1 MLRVFHQD
9 LGDPSRFVI
18 TIELVPGAQPSRQN
32 VDGVLKIAEDA
43 FQDGRVSAVSIT
55 DNPGGNPALAPDAL
69 ASKIFAKGM
78 DAIVH
83 FTCRDMNRGGME
95 SRAMQLGMVGM
106 KNILALNGDYIG
118 TGFGGQ
124 GTPVFDIDSVNLIC
138 MLKMLNK
145 KARDLGDPEDFFV
158 GCAVSPFKQTEAET
172 IAQYA
177 KMSRKLAAGADFII
191 TQLGYDARKFDEL
204 IRLQK
209 EMGCNVP
216 TLASLY
222 ILTPGAARIMN
233 RGKIPGCLVTDKL
246 LKQVESEWTDKAAG
260 FRAAVERSAKLGVVL
275 KGLGYRGIHIGGIHK
290 SFELAARVLDRM
302 EQIEDHWRD
311 FLSEFD
317 YPMEDGYYVYPKKAF
332 FKNRSAKRLKSPNSI
347 TTLDRWN
354 FLFMNKMHGLFFNF
368 DSHLA
373 SYLKYVARI
382 LDKNKFGR
390 ALVHI
395 AEHPIKIVMFSCQ
408 RCGDCGIQHLGF
420 QCPESG
426 CPKHTRNGAC
436 GGSRSEMCE
445 VRPEQL
451 CVWVRAYRRWD
462 SIGSAGKMFGNC
474 VPPRMWELNHSCSWL
489 NFHLGRDHQTASVD
503 ISEFCSGVTANSIVN
518 NEREKLKSNNKP

>member
-1 MLRVFHQD
+1 MLRVFHLD
-9 LGDPSRFVI
+9 LDDPSRFVI
-18 TIELVPGAQPSRQN
+18 TLELVPGAQPSRRN

-69 ASKIFAKGM
+69 AFQIFRKGM

-95 SRAMQLGMVGM
+95 SRALQLGMVGM

-118 TGFGGQ
+118 KGFGGQ
-124 GTPVFDIDSVNLIC
+124 GAPVFDLDSVNLIC
-138 MLKMLNK
+138 MLKMLNQ
-145 KARDLGDPEDFFV
+145 KARELGDPEDFFV

-177 KMSRKLAAGADFII
+177 KMCKKLAAGADFII
-191 TQLGYDARKFDEL
+191 TQLGYDARKFEEL
-204 IRLQK
+204 IRIQK

-216 TLASLY
+216 SLASLY
-222 ILTPGAARIMN
+222 ILTPGAARMMN
-233 RGKIPGCLVTDKL
+233 RGKIPGCVVTDKL
-246 LKQVESEWTDKAAG
+246 LKQVESEWTDKAEG
-260 FRAAVERSAKLGVVL
+260 FQAAVERSAKLGVVL

-302 EQIEDHWRD
+302 EQIEDRWRD
-311 FLSEFD
+311 FLPDFD
-317 YPMEDGYYVYPKKAF
+317 YPLQGGYYVYPKEAF
-332 FKNRSAKRLKSPNSI
+332 IKNRPAKRIKSPNPI
-347 TTLDRWN
+347 TSVDRWRFI
-354 FLFMNKMHGLFFNF
+354 FLNKMHDLFFNF

-382 LDKNKFGR
+382 LDKSKFGR
-390 ALVHI
+390 ALVHL
-395 AEHPIKIVMFSCQ
+395 AEHPIKIVMLSCQ

-436 GGSRSEMCE
+436 GGSRNEMCE

-451 CVWVRAYRRWD
+451 CVWVGAYRRWD
-462 SIGSAGKMFGNC
+462 SIGDADKMFGNC

-489 NFHLGRDHQTASVD
+489 NFHLGRDHQTASIA
-503 ISEFCSGVTANSIVN
+503 ISEFCSEVTC
-518 NEREKLKSNNKP
+518 KLDR